1 MVIKYGA
8 DIDKEAILAN
18 INRITNLIF
27 KLLPSREEGL
37 DWQSTLRNL
46 IIELAGMDSL
56 LEDHVNLFSILCKL
70 ENLLTMTE
78 EDDFLTFRKTIFE
91 CLSQMNE
98 VKKCLE

>member
-37 DWQSTLRNL
+37 DWQD
-46 IIELAGMDSL
+46 GKP
-56 LEDHVNLFSILCKL
+56 HSIW
-70 ENLLTMTE
+70 
-78 EDDFLTFRKTIFE
+78 
-91 CLSQMNE
+91 SA
-98 VKKCLE
+98 